1 MKNQVCV
8 ELTAMAHVGMN
19 KTIASILILSCSCLI
34 RAELVKFKCTMNDW
48 NNEPKDVFNLTLG
61 METQRAIQ
69 TLKKGNLEMDL
80 LVTDEYYE
88 LGQFTDATKA
98 KDRFIP
104 VIKLN
109 KKTFN
114 IDYAKYL
121 DLVEPI
127 SCLKL

>member
-1 MKNQVCV
+1 MVP
-8 ELTAMAHVGMN
+8 VGMN
-19 KTIASILILSCSCLI
+19 KAIASILVLICSCFI
-34 RAELVKFKCTMNDW
+34 RAELVSFKCTMNDW
-48 NNEPKDVFNLTLG
+48 NNEPKDVFSLTLG

-80 LVTDEYYE
+80 LVSDEYYE
-88 LGQFTDATKA
+88 LGQFTDATKTQ
-98 KDRFIP
+98 DRFIP

-109 KKTFN
+109 KKTLN
-114 IDYAKYL
+114 IDYAKYM

>member
-8 ELTAMAHVGMN
+8 ELIVMDLVGMT
-19 KTIASILILSCSCLI
+19 KTIASIIVLFCSCFI
-34 RAELVKFKCTMNDW
+34 RAELVNFKCTMNDW
-48 NNEPKDVFNLTLG
+48 NNEPKDVFSLTMG
-61 METQRAIQ
+61 IETKRAIQ

-80 LVTDEYYE
+80 LVTEDYYE
-88 LGQFTDATKA
+88 LGQFTDDTKS

-109 KKTFN
+109 KKTLN
-114 IDYAKYL
+114 IDFAKYM

-127 SCLKL
+127 RCLKL

>member
-8 ELTAMAHVGMN
+8 ELIVMDLVGMT
-19 KTIASILILSCSCLI
+19 KTIASIIVLFCSCFI
-34 RAELVKFKCTMNDW
+34 RAELVNFKCTMNDW
-48 NNEPKDVFNLTLG
+48 NNEPKDVFSLTMG
-61 METQRAIQ
+61 IETKRAIQ

-80 LVTDEYYE
+80 LVTEDYYE
-88 LGQFTDATKA
+88 LGQFTDGTKS

-109 KKTFN
+109 KKTLN
-114 IDYAKYL
+114 IDFAKYM

-127 SCLKL
+127 RCLKL